1 MDPMR
6 RVVLSLLAL
15 FAACSGE
22 PASSGPVLVWA
33 RGGDST
39 TLDPAEIE
47 WGEDVKISQNVQ
59 ETLVAYRSRSVDLE
73 PRLATS
79 WALSDDGL
87 RATFELRDGV
97 VFHDGSAFD
106 AEDVVFTFQRLL
118 DPKHPNKPRTAPY
131 APSFGMIDSVKAEG
145 PRKVVFTL
153 KTPSAVF
160 LGNLALFGAAIVPP
174 EAVKAKGGRFG
185 REPVGTGPYRVARWE
200 KDVKIELERFD
211 RYWGPKPAIP
221 TVIMVPVASPQT
233 AVEKL
238 RRGEAHVVDHPT
250 LSDTQALRKDPSIR
264 VHSLPGMN
272 IAFLAFNLTRPPYD
286 NPHFRR
292 AVSLALD
299 REAINA
305 LVLHGLGK
313 AASNVVP
320 PSVWKDI
327 SPAPPYEE
335 NLEKAKAALADVQ
348 PPPKDVELMYNTLP
362 RPYNPEPQRLAEAV
376 RDQLRRIGL
385 EVKLIA
391 YDRPA
396 FNVKYKEPGH
406 PMYLSGWI
414 ADVAD
419 PDNFF
424 HPLLHGESKRDL
436 NGSFFDDPEFNQAV
450 SAAQR
455 ELDPAKRRAFFTR
468 AYDRYRA
475 EMPTLPLVHLP
486 TVLAA
491 AKDVRYE
498 LHPIEYRFFEAAFG
512 KP

>member
-1 MDPMR
+1 MR
-6 RVVLSLLAL
+6 RAILSLLAL
-15 FAACSGE
+15 FAACSGD
-22 PASSGPVLVWA
+22 PSTPGQVLIWA
-33 RGGDST
+33 RGGDSS

-79 WALSDDGL
+79 WAFSEDGHT
-87 RATFELRDGV
+87 ATFELRDGV
-97 VFHDGSAFD
+97 LFHDGSAFD

-118 DPKHPNKPRTAPY
+118 DPKHPNRPRTAPY
-131 APSFGMIDSVKAEG
+131 APSFGMVASVKADG

-160 LGNLALFGAAIVPP
+160 LGNLALFTAGIVPS
-174 EAVKAKGGRFG
+174 EAKAEKLGRS
-185 REPVGTGPYRVARWE
+185 PVGTGPYRVARWE
-200 KDVKIELERFD
+200 KDVKIELERFE

-221 TVIMVPVASPQT
+221 SVIVVPVASPQT

-250 LSDTQALRKDPSIR
+250 LSDTEALKKDSSTR
-264 VHSLPGMN
+264 VLSLPGMN
-272 IAFLAFNLTRPPYD
+272 IAFLAFNLTKPPYD
-286 NPHFRR
+286 NPAFRR

-299 REAINA
+299 RGAINT
-305 LVLHGLGK
+305 LVLHGLGIP
-313 AASNVVP
+313 ASNVVP

-335 NLEKAKAALADVQ
+335 NLEKAKAALAEVQ

-396 FNVKYKEPGH
+396 FNVRYKEPGH

-424 HPLLHGESKRDL
+424 HPLLHGESKGDL
-436 NGSFFDDPEFNQAV
+436 NGSFFDDPAFNAAV
-450 SAAQR
+450 TAAQAER
-455 ELDPAKRRAFFTR
+455 DPGKRRAYYAR
-468 AYDRYRA
+468 AYERYRA
-475 EMPTLPLVHLP
+475 ELPTLPLVHLP

-491 AKDVRYE
+491 AKNVRYE
-498 LHPIEYRFFEAAFG
+498 LHPIEYRFFEASFG
-512 KP
+512 P

>member
-1 MDPMR
+1 MR
-6 RVVLSLLAL
+6 RAILSLLAL
-15 FAACSGE
+15 LAACSGD
-22 PASSGPVLVWA
+22 PSTPGQVLIWA
-33 RGGDST
+33 RGGDSS

-79 WALSDDGL
+79 WAFSEDGR

-97 VFHDGSAFD
+97 LFHDGSAFD
-106 AEDVVFTFQRLL
+106 AEDVVFTFHRLL
-118 DPKHPNKPRTAPY
+118 DPQHPNRPRTAPY
-131 APSFGMIDSVKAEG
+131 APSFGMVESVKADG

-160 LGNLALFGAAIVPP
+160 LGNLALFTAGIVPSGSQA
-174 EAVKAKGGRFG
+174 ERLGRQ
-185 REPVGTGPYRVARWE
+185 PVGTGPYRLARWE

-221 TVIMVPVASPQT
+221 SVIVIPVASPQT

-250 LSDTQALRKDPSIR
+250 LSDTQALKNDPSTR
-264 VHSLPGMN
+264 VLSLPGMN
-272 IAFLAFNLTRPPYD
+272 IAYLAFNLKKPPY
-286 NPHFRR
+286 NHPSFRR

-299 REAINA
+299 RKAINA
-305 LVLHGLGK
+305 LVLHGLGEP
-313 AASNVVP
+313 ASNVVP
-320 PSVWKDI
+320 PSVWKDVA
-327 SPAPPYEE
+327 PAPPYEE
-335 NLEKAKAALADVQ
+335 NLEKAKAALAEVT
-348 PPPKDVELMYNTLP
+348 PPPKDVELMYNSLS

-396 FNVKYKEPGH
+396 FSAKYKEDSH

-424 HPLLHGESKRDL
+424 HPLLHGDSSQGM
-436 NGSFFDDPEFNQAV
+436 NGAFFNDRAFNEAV

-455 ELDPAKRRAFFTR
+455 ERDPAKRRALFAA

-491 AKDVRYE
+491 AKNVRYE
-498 LHPIEYRFFEAAFG
+498 LHPIEYRFYEASFG
-512 KP
+512 P

>member
-1 MDPMR
+1 MR
-6 RVVLSLLAL
+6 RALLSFLTLS
-15 FAACSGE
+15 AACSGGTS
-22 PASSGPVLVWA
+22 PPGQVLIWA
-33 RGGDST
+33 RAGDSS

-47 WGEDVKISQNVQ
+47 WGEDVKISQNIQ
-59 ETLVAYRSRSVDLE
+59 ETLVAYKTRSVDLE

-79 WALSDDGL
+79 WAFSDDGL
-87 RATFELRDGV
+87 RATFELREGV
-97 VFHDGSAFD
+97 VFHDGSALD

-118 DPKHPNKPRTAPY
+118 DPKHPHKPRSAPY
-131 APSFGMIDSVKAEG
+131 APSFSMVESVKADG

-153 KTPSAVF
+153 KTTSAVF
-160 LGNLALFGAAIVPP
+160 LGNLALFAAGIVPS
-174 EAVKAKGGRFG
+174 GSGDGLGRN
-185 REPVGTGPYRVARWE
+185 PVGTGPYRLARWE

-211 RYWGPKPAIP
+211 RYWGPKPPIP
-221 TVIMVPVASPQT
+221 SVIVVPVASPQT

-250 LSDTQALRKDPSIR
+250 LSDTQALKNDPSTR
-264 VHSLPGMN
+264 VLSLPGMN
-272 IAFLAFNLTRPPYD
+272 IAYLAFNLKKPPY
-286 NPHFRR
+286 NHPSFRR

-299 REAINA
+299 RKAINA
-305 LVLHGLGK
+305 LVLHGLGEP
-313 AASNVVP
+313 ASNVVP

-327 SPAPPYEE
+327 APAPPYEE
-335 NLEKAKAALADVQ
+335 SLEKAKAALAEVT
-348 PPPKDVELMYNTLP
+348 PPPKDVELMYNSLS

-396 FNVKYKEPGH
+396 FNVKYKVDGH

-424 HPLLHGESKRDL
+424 HPLLHGESKNDM
-436 NGSFFDDPEFNQAV
+436 NGSFFDDPAFNEAV

-455 ELDPAKRRAFFTR
+455 ERDPAKRRALFSR
-468 AYDRYRA
+468 AYERYRT

-486 TVLAA
+486 TVLAT
-491 AKDVRYE
+491 AKGVRYE
-498 LHPIEYRFFEAAFG
+498 LHPIEYRFYEASFG
-512 KP
+512 PP

>member
-1 MDPMR
+1 MR
-6 RVVLSLLAL
+6 RAVLSLLAL

-22 PASSGPVLVWA
+22 PSPAGQVLIWA
-33 RGGDST
+33 RGGDSS

-47 WGEDVKISQNVQ
+47 WGEDVKISQNIQ
-59 ETLVAYRSRSVDLE
+59 ETLVAYRTRSADLE

-79 WALSDDGL
+79 WAFSDDGL
-87 RATFELRDGV
+87 KATFELRDGV
-97 VFHDGSAFD
+97 LFHDGSAFD
-106 AEDVVFTFQRLL
+106 AEDVVFSFQRLL
-118 DPKHPNKPRTAPY
+118 DPNHPRKPRSAPY
-131 APSFGMIDSVKAEG
+131 APSFGMVEAVKADG

-160 LGNLALFGAAIVPP
+160 LGNLALFTGGIVPS
-174 EAVKAKGGRFG
+174 ESGDDLGRK
-185 REPVGTGPYRVARWE
+185 PVGTGPYRLARWE

-221 TVIMVPVASPQT
+221 SVIVIPVASPQT

-250 LSDTQALRKDPSIR
+250 LSDAQALKNDPAAR
-264 VHSLPGMN
+264 VLSLPGMN
-272 IAFLAFNLTRPPYD
+272 IAFLAFNMKRPPY
-286 NPHFRR
+286 NHPSFRR

-299 REAINA
+299 RKAINA
-305 LVLHGLGK
+305 LVLHGLGEP
-313 AASNVVP
+313 ASNVVP
-320 PSVWKDI
+320 PSVWKDV
-327 SPAPPYEE
+327 APPYEE
-335 NLEKAKAALADVQ
+335 DLAKAKAALAEVR

-385 EVKLIA
+385 EVKLVA

-396 FNVKYKEPGH
+396 FNEKYKVDGH

-424 HPLLHGESKRDL
+424 HPLLHGESKKGL
-436 NGSFFDDPEFNQAV
+436 NGSFFDDPAFNTAV
-450 SAAQR
+450 SGAQR
-455 ELDPAKRRAFFTR
+455 ERDPAKRRALFSL
-468 AYDRYRA
+468 AYARYRA
-475 EMPTLPLVHLP
+475 ELPTLPLVHLP
-486 TVLAA
+486 TVLAT
-491 AKDVRYE
+491 AKNVRYE
-498 LHPIEYRFFEAAFG
+498 LHPIEYRFYEASFG
-512 KP
+512 P